1 MIWIHL
7 IILFS
12 LLQLL
17 VFVVLVGK
25 ARATFKIAAP
35 AISGHDGFERY
46 YRVQM
51 NTIEMLVMF
60 IPSIL
65 LAGTYWSPYLMAI
78 FGLVYLIGR
87 VLYFRAYVRSQKR
100 TIPFLMGLIPILL
113 FLILGI
119 LGSVRALINV

>member
-7 IILFS
+7 VIL
-12 LLQLL
+12 LAILQLL

-25 ARATFKIAAP
+25 ARDRFKVAAP
-35 AISGHDGFERY
+35 AISGHEGFERY

-65 LAGTYWSPYLMAI
+65 LAATYWSPYLMAVL
-78 FGLVYLIGR
+78 GLSYLIGR
-87 VLYFRAYVRSQKR
+87 VLFFRAYVTSQKR
-100 TIPFLMGLIPILL
+100 TIPFMMGFIPILL

-119 LGSVRALINV
+119 LGSVRALINI

>member
-7 IILFS
+7 VILFS
-12 LLQLL
+12 LFQLL
-17 VFVVLVGK
+17 VFVVMVGK
-25 ARATFKIAAP
+25 ARSKFKVAAP

-65 LAGTYWSPYLMAI
+65 LAATYWSPYIMAAL
-78 FGLVYLIGR
+78 GLIYLIGR
-87 VLYFRAYVRSQKR
+87 VLYFRAYVTSEKR
-100 TIPFLMGLIPILL
+100 TIPFLMGLIPILI

>member
-7 IILFS
+7 VILFAI
-12 LLQLL
+12 LQLF
-17 VFVVLVGK
+17 VFILMVGK
-25 ARATFKIAAP
+25 ARATFKVEAP
-35 AISGHDGFERY
+35 AITGHDGFERY

-65 LAGTYWSPYLMAI
+65 LAATYWSPYLMAI
-78 FGLVYLIGR
+78 LGVIYLIGR
-87 VLYFRAYVRSQKR
+87 VLYFRAYVTSEQR
-100 TIPFLMGLIPILL
+100 TIPFLMGLIPVLI

-119 LGSVRALINV
+119 FGSVRALINV

>member
-7 IILFS
+7 VILFAIV
-12 LLQLL
+12 QLF
-17 VFVVLVGK
+17 VFIIMVGK
-25 ARATFKIAAP
+25 ARSTFKVAAP
-35 AISGHDGFERY
+35 AITGHDGFERY

-65 LAGTYWSPYLMAI
+65 LAATYWSPYLMATL
-78 FGLVYLIGR
+78 GVVYLIGR
-87 VLYFRAYVRSQKR
+87 VLYFRAYVTSEQR
-100 TIPFLMGLIPILL
+100 TIPFLMGLIPILI

-119 LGSVRALINV
+119 LGTVRALVNV